1 MLRLPPFRYYA
12 PLSLEEALR
21 ILSDHGPQAQIVA
34 GGTDLYPKM
43 KRRQIEPRVLVSVR
57 RIPEVTRL
65 TGTAREGMTL
75 GAGLTLARVLA
86 HEEVALAY
94 PALARA
100 CAMIAHPP
108 IRTLGTIGG
117 NLCVDTRCTYYD
129 QTFFWREAIGFC
141 LKKDGTTCPVAPG
154 GTRCWAVS
162 SSDSA
167 PVMVALGAKLR
178 LIGPRGERTIAA
190 EEFYRDDGIRYV
202 AKEPDEI
209 LVEIRLPRL
218 EGWRST
224 YWKLRRRGSIDFP
237 VLGVAI
243 ALRLESGW
251 CREARIVLGAVG
263 SCPKRVREAERLLEG
278 ERLESEVIEAAAQV
292 AARAI
297 RPLDNADFL
306 HLYRKRMAAVFTRR
320 ALCELARPSA

>member
-1 MLRLPPFRYYA
+1 MLRLPSFRYYA

-57 RIPEVTRL
+57 RIPEVMRL
-65 TGTAREGMTL
+65 EVTARDGVTL

-86 HEEVALAY
+86 HAELALAY

-108 IRTLGTIGG
+108 IRSMGTIGG

-154 GTRCWAVS
+154 GTRCWAIS
-162 SSDSA
+162 SSDGA
-167 PVMVALGAKLR
+167 PVMVALGAQLR

-224 YWKLRRRGSIDFP
+224 YGKLRRRGSIDFP

-243 ALRLESGW
+243 ALRVEAGW

-263 SCPKRVREAERLLEG
+263 SCPKRAREAERLLEG
-278 ERLESEVIEAAAQV
+278 ERLEPDVIEAAAQA

-306 HLYRKRMAAVFTRR
+306 HLYRKKMAAVFTRR